1 MRDSPWSTHRPAAF
15 GDDRV
20 TRRSFLAVAASARWV
35 DQGFGQD
42 ILTLTPPK
50 ADARIP
56 YGKAAQQF
64 GDLRLPKGAGPHPA
78 VVFIHGGFWRNAY
91 SLDHAGH
98 LCAALAQAGAAV
110 WSIEYRR
117 LGDPGADWAGM
128 SDDIVRG
135 AQHLVPLANRY
146 NLDLKRV
153 VAAGHSSGG
162 QLALWLAAQL
172 VVDLRGVVPLAA
184 VSDLRR
190 AYALQLDGGVVGE
203 LLGGSP
209 DRVRQRYAAASPM
222 ELLPIPVPQRIVH
235 GTADNVVPFDMG
247 QRFAKASKNAKLIPL
262 PGAGHFELIDP
273 RTKEWPTIQRNILG
287 WDF

>member
-1 MRDSPWSTHRPAAF
+1 M
-15 GDDRV
+15 
-20 TRRSFLAVAASARWV
+20 TRRSFLAIAASAKWV
-35 DQGFGQD
+35 NQGSAQD
-42 ILTLTPPK
+42 ILTLPPPK
-50 ADARIP
+50 ADARIA

-64 GDLRLPKGAGPHPA
+64 GDLRLPKGPGPHPA
-78 VVFIHGGFWRNAY
+78 VIFIHGGFWRNVY
-91 SLDHAGH
+91 SLDHVGH
-98 LCAALAQAGAAV
+98 LCAALAHAGAAT

-117 LGDPGADWAGM
+117 LGDPGANWAAM
-128 SDDIVRG
+128 ADDIVRG
-135 AQHLVPLANRY
+135 AEHLVPLANRY

-162 QLALWLAAQL
+162 QLALWLAAQQ
-172 VVDLRGVVPLAA
+172 VIDLRGVVPLAA

-209 DRVRQRYAAASPM
+209 DRVPQRYAAASPM
-222 ELLPIPVPQRIVH
+222 ELLPIPVPQRVLH
-235 GTADNVVPFDMG
+235 GTADHVVPFDMS

-273 RTKEWPTIQRNILG
+273 RAKEWPTIQKNILD
-287 WDF
+287 WEF